1 MTAVFSSL
9 VPVVLFIAL
18 GFAVARLGWVSKPGV
33 KDIGNLVFL
42 VMTPALLFRTM
53 AHVELAQLNFGAV
66 GVYFI
71 AAGVI
76 YFGVLWQQGFTTV
89 AAARAL
95 ACTFGN
101 TIMIGVPLIGILY
114 GQAGLVQLFTLISI
128 HSLVLLTGATVVFE
142 LAQAR
147 VKAQGAAGAEGVESG
162 QTPMWRTVLRAL
174 RNGIVHPVPLPIIAG
189 LLFALLGLPLPEVL
203 DKPLHMLGLALGP
216 MALLLVGLTLAHST
230 VGDHVKPAATM
241 AVIKNLVFPALM
253 LGLGWLFGLTGVALA
268 VMVCAAALPTGANVF
283 MFAQRYDT
291 SPEEITAE
299 VTISTVLGLL
309 TIPLALLALTL
320 RPA

>member
-18 GFAVARLGWVSKPGV
+18 GYLVARKGWISKVGV
-33 KDIGNLVFL
+33 KDLGNLVFL

-53 AHVELAQLNFGAV
+53 AHVQLAQLNFNAV

-71 AAGVI
+71 AAGIV

-142 LAQAR
+142 LASAR
-147 VKAQGAAGAEGVESG
+147 DKAQQGGAPTAL
-162 QTPMWRTVLRAL
+162 WRTVLRAL
-174 RNGIVHPVPLPIIAG
+174 RNGILHPVPLPIIAG
-189 LLFALLGLPLPEVL
+189 MVWALLGLPMPEVV
-203 DKPLHMLGLALGP
+203 DKPLQLLGQALGP
-216 MALLLVGLTLAHST
+216 LALILVGVTLAHSV
-230 VGDHVKPAATM
+230 VGDHVKVASIM
-241 AVIKNLVFPALM
+241 AVVKNLVFPALM
-253 LGLGWLFGLTGVALA
+253 LGLGWLFGLTGIALA

-283 MFAQRYDT
+283 MFAQRYNT

-309 TIPLALLALTL
+309 TIPLALYALTL
-320 RPA
+320 WSA

>member
-18 GFAVARLGWVSKPGV
+18 GYLVARKGWISKVGV
-33 KDIGNLVFL
+33 KDLGNLVFL

-53 AHVELAQLNFGAV
+53 AHVQLAQLNFNAV

-71 AAGVI
+71 AAGIV

-142 LAQAR
+142 LASARDQAQ
-147 VKAQGAAGAEGVESG
+147 QGGDPTAL
-162 QTPMWRTVLRAL
+162 WRTVLRAL
-174 RNGIVHPVPLPIIAG
+174 RNGILHPVPLPIIAG
-189 LLFALLGLPLPEVL
+189 MVWALLGLPLPEVV
-203 DKPLHMLGLALGP
+203 DKPLQLLGQALGP
-216 MALLLVGLTLAHST
+216 LALILVGVTLAHSV
-230 VGDHVKPAATM
+230 VGEHVKVASIM
-241 AVIKNLVFPALM
+241 AVVKNMVFPALM
-253 LGLGWLFGLTGVALA
+253 LGLGWLFGLTGIALA

-283 MFAQRYDT
+283 MFAQRYNT

-309 TIPLALLALTL
+309 TIPLALYALTL
-320 RPA
+320 WSA

>member
-18 GFAVARLGWVSKPGV
+18 GYLVARKGWISKVGV
-33 KDIGNLVFL
+33 KDLGNLVFL

-53 AHVELAQLNFGAV
+53 AHVQLAQLNFNAV

-71 AAGVI
+71 AAGIV

-142 LAQAR
+142 LASAR
-147 VKAQGAAGAEGVESG
+147 DKAQQGGDATA
-162 QTPMWRTVLRAL
+162 MWRTVLRAL
-174 RNGIVHPVPLPIIAG
+174 RNGILHPVPLPIIAG
-189 LLFALLGLPLPEVL
+189 MVWALLGLPLPEVV
-203 DKPLHMLGLALGP
+203 DKPLQLLGQALGP
-216 MALLLVGLTLAHST
+216 LALILVGVTLAHSV
-230 VGDHVKPAATM
+230 VGEHVKVAIVM
-241 AVIKNLVFPALM
+241 AVVKNMVFPALM
-253 LGLGWLFGLTGVALA
+253 LGLGWLFGLTGIALA

-283 MFAQRYDT
+283 MFAQRYNT

-309 TIPLALLALTL
+309 TIPLALYALTL
-320 RPA
+320 WSA

>member
-18 GFAVARLGWVSKPGV
+18 GYGVARKGWISKVGV
-33 KDIGNLVFL
+33 KDLGNLVFL

-53 AHVELAQLNFGAV
+53 AHVQLAQLNFNAV

-71 AAGVI
+71 AAGIV

-142 LAQAR
+142 LASARDQAQ
-147 VKAQGAAGAEGVESG
+147 QGGDPTAL
-162 QTPMWRTVLRAL
+162 WRTVLRAL
-174 RNGIVHPVPLPIIAG
+174 RNGILHPVPLPIIAG
-189 LLFALLGLPLPEVL
+189 MVWALLGVPLPEVV
-203 DKPLHMLGLALGP
+203 DKPLQLLGQALGP
-216 MALLLVGLTLAHST
+216 LALILVGVTLAHSV
-230 VGDHVKPAATM
+230 VGDHVKVASIM
-241 AVIKNLVFPALM
+241 AVVKNLVFPALM
-253 LGLGWLFGLTGVALA
+253 LGLGWLFGLTGIALA

-283 MFAQRYDT
+283 MFAQRYNT

-309 TIPLALLALTL
+309 TIPLALYALTWWS
-320 RPA
+320 A

>member
-18 GFAVARLGWVSKPGV
+18 GYLVARKGWISKVGV
-33 KDIGNLVFL
+33 KDLGNLVFL

-53 AHVELAQLNFGAV
+53 AHVQLAQLNFNAV

-71 AAGVI
+71 AAGIV

-142 LAQAR
+142 LASARDQAQ
-147 VKAQGAAGAEGVESG
+147 QGGDPTAL
-162 QTPMWRTVLRAL
+162 WRTVLRAL
-174 RNGIVHPVPLPIIAG
+174 RNGILHPVPLPIIAG
-189 LLFALLGLPLPEVL
+189 MVWALLGLPLPEVV
-203 DKPLHMLGLALGP
+203 DKPLQLLGQALGP
-216 MALLLVGLTLAHST
+216 LALILVGVTLAYSV
-230 VGDHVKPAATM
+230 VGDHVKVASVM
-241 AVIKNLVFPALM
+241 AVVKNMVFPALM
-253 LGLGWLFGLTGVALA
+253 LGLGWLFGLSGIALA

-283 MFAQRYDT
+283 MFAQRYNT

-309 TIPLALLALTL
+309 TIPLALYALTL
-320 RPA
+320 WSA

>member
-18 GFAVARLGWVSKPGV
+18 GYLVARKGWISKVGV
-33 KDIGNLVFL
+33 KDLGNLVFL

-53 AHVELAQLNFGAV
+53 AHVQLAQLNFNAV

-71 AAGVI
+71 AAGIV

-142 LAQAR
+142 LASAR
-147 VKAQGAAGAEGVESG
+147 DKAQQGGDTTAL
-162 QTPMWRTVLRAL
+162 WRTVLRAL
-174 RNGIVHPVPLPIIAG
+174 RNGILHPVPLP
-189 LLFALLGLPLPEVL
+189 EVV
-203 DKPLHMLGLALGP
+203 DKPLQLLGQALGP
-216 MALLLVGLTLAHST
+216 LALILVGVTLAHSV
-230 VGDHVKPAATM
+230 VGDHVKVASIM
-241 AVIKNLVFPALM
+241 AVVKNLVFPALM
-253 LGLGWLFGLTGVALA
+253 LGLGWLFGLTGIALA

-283 MFAQRYDT
+283 MFAQRYNT

-309 TIPLALLALTL
+309 TIPLALYALTL
-320 RPA
+320 WSA